1 MCGRYVSPDQAAME
15 RAWHIGRGNNNPFTR
30 NFNVA
35 PTTQVPLLRI
45 DPDSGDLVLDAA
57 RWGLIPVWWKEA
69 KLPMHTIDARSEE
82 AATKPMWRH
91 PMRFA
96 RCLMPAEGWYE
107 WQKVKTVDPETGEV
121 KDGKQPHFIHLEGN
135 RPLCFAALMST
146 WTPPNTAEPALS
158 CSILIR
164 AASPSVSTVHD
175 RMPVV
180 LPDGVHEAWLDPG
193 LTDAGKVV
201 SIIRECAVDDFA
213 HHAISNRVNSPK
225 NKDATL
231 LDPVE

>member
-69 KLPMHTIDARSEE
+69 KLPFHTINARSEE
-82 AATKPMWRH
+82 AASKPMWRH
-91 PMRFA
+91 PMRQG

-107 WQKVKTVDPETGEV
+107 WQKIERVDSKTGEV
-121 KDGKQPHFIHLEGN
+121 TEVKQPHYIYRKDGKPF
-135 RPLCFAALMST
+135 CFAALLSWWM
-146 WTPPNTAEPALS
+146 PPGKKDATLS
-158 CSILIR
+158 CAILTR
-164 AASPSVSTVHD
+164 AASKSVAKVHD

-180 LPDGVHEAWLDPG
+180 LPDSVHGAWLDPK
-193 LTDAGKVV
+193 LTDGAKV
-201 SIIRECAVDDFA
+201 SEMIQDQALDTFS
-213 HHAISNRVNSPK
+213 HHPISTRVNSPK
-225 NKDATL
+225 NKDAAL